1 MSSHEIRPRPRGSK
15 RGRGEKGR
23 IEKHTKHEA
32 HRTYLAVANKVAKNG
47 YRPDLRETAVQRA
60 SAIRHSQ
67 RPTKAAPEKK
77 LRGNKAK
84 KAAAAQEA

>member
-1 MSSHEIRPRPRGSK
+1 MSSHGARARPGEQEGGRKKEGSQ
-15 RGRGEKGR
+15 
-23 IEKHTKHEA
+23 KHTKHEA
-32 HRTYLAVANKVAKNG
+32 HRTYKAVANQVAKNG

-67 RPTKAAPEKK
+67 RPTKSAPEKK